1 MLAEDEKFWHALPRG
16 PSGRPSVASGSAA
29 DVAVVAA
36 EEEAEA
42 AAGAP
47 GMMVSPAAAA
57 ALGPPPVVF
66 VSFAGWGEV
75 ACVASL
81 GSLGSAGVAVDA
93 AARWGGVVGRGA

>member
-36 EEEAEA
+36 VEEAEA

-47 GMMVSPAAAA
+47 GMVESPAVAA
-57 ALGPPPVVF
+57 ALEPLPVVF
-66 VSFAGWGEV
+66 VSSAGWGEV
-75 ACVASL
+75 AFVASL
-81 GSLGSAGVAVDA
+81 GSLGSVGVAV
-93 AARWGGVVGRGA
+93 GVMEKQGEAEGHGA